1 MYLIGSFSIKVVRLD
16 DCILNVKEIGGGEKV
31 RPFWHHYYAGA
42 QGVIFVVN
50 SASREEELEEFR
62 DTLYKCLTNPALRGL
77 PCLIIANHQDLPEA
91 RSEAKIREI
100 LELEEACSNRSWV
113 LLMASK
119 NNIGKLREDFS
130 RYTSFLLQSLCG
142 VRGPQHSTT
151 SLELEGNKI

>member
-1 MYLIGSFSIKVVRLD
+1 MLVMLIMFTLFSP
-16 DCILNVKEIGGGEKV
+16 GGEKV

-91 RSEAKIREI
+91 RSEAKVNRAIGFKSFY
-100 LELEEACSNRSWV
+100 EA
-113 LLMASK
+113 
-119 NNIGKLREDFS
+119 
-130 RYTSFLLQSLCG
+130 
-142 VRGPQHSTT
+142 
-151 SLELEGNKI
+151 